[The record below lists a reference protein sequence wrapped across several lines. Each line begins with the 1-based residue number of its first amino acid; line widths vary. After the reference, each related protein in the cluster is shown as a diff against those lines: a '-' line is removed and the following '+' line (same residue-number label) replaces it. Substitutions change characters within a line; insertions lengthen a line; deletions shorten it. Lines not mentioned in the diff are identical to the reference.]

1 MTLSQHHTSS
11 RGKPSEV
18 ISLASARTVH
28 HACRY
33 ALPQGGEQSRN
44 GCPPAN
50 VNAPVALNLFV
61 TIQWNKTNTGEDNF
75 AALRNE
81 RFCRWLRTRSKQ
93 LGITV
98 SPYYVYARE
107 KNHVHWLVHVPQ
119 ILVDEFVELL
129 PRWITSLE
137 HKGMG
142 QRKRAENHVPAPSG
156 AVQIEPTR
164 NSVAAR
170 KYILKG
176 IRKKDAFRLG
186 IKNVT
191 SEGIVHGRRTGVSR
205 TLGRI
210 ARKRAGYIA
219 QPPAWRRGNGRVVWQ
234 RERLLS

>member
-1 MTLSQHHTSS
+1 MTTPPRLKCSK
-11 RGKPSEV
+11 GKPSEA
-18 ISLASARTVH
+18 ISLASARTLH

-50 VNAPVALNLFV
+50 VSAPVALNMFV
-61 TIQWNKTNTGEDNF
+61 TIQWNKTKTGEDNF

-107 KNHVHWLVHVPQ
+107 KNHVHWLVNVPE
-119 ILVDEFVELL
+119 ILVGEFMELL

-137 HKGMG
+137 HKGTG

-156 AVQIEPTR
+156 AVQVERVR

-176 IRKKDAFRLG
+176 IRKEDAFRLG
-186 IKNVT
+186 IKTVT
-191 SEGIVHGRRTGVSR
+191 CEGIVYGRRTGVSR
-205 TLGRI
+205 TLGRA

-234 RERLLS
+234 RERPLS